1 MLTSRAAGTPAAV
14 TARVS
19 RQFGGI
25 SRCGRGDVRP
35 CVFGRTYLPAEC
47 RLPATGLPSAYVTF
61 WIDGRFRMILTVTN
75 ARDRKIAPALT
86 AQFIN
91 TIGLIGAAL
100 TTLCWI
106 PQAVKV
112 IRDKET
118 RAISLVSTLGLTIGG
133 VFWLV
138 YGIGRLDWPLVFSSG
153 ISLALT
159 LVILRFKL
167 SYG

>member
-1 MLTSRAAGTPAAV
+1 M
-14 TARVS
+14 
-19 RQFGGI
+19 
-25 SRCGRGDVRP
+25 
-35 CVFGRTYLPAEC
+35 
-47 RLPATGLPSAYVTF
+47 
-61 WIDGRFRMILTVTN
+61 
-75 ARDRKIAPALT
+75 T

-91 TIGLIGAAL
+91 TIGLIGAAF
-100 TTLCWI
+100 TALCWI

-118 RAISLVSTLGLTIGG
+118 RAISLLGTLGLTIGG

-138 YGIGRLDWPLVFSSG
+138 YGVARLDWPLVVSSG
-153 ISLALT
+153 ISLALM